1 MISTK
6 YFFMVPYAIITRK
19 HFLELG
25 AIIEEMQETKK
36 PISVVTQFLPE
47 EIFRSQRKIF
57 NRKDIKNI
65 L

>member
-1 MISTK
+1 
-6 YFFMVPYAIITRK
+6 MVPYAIITRK

-25 AIIEEMQETKK
+25 AIIEGMQETKK
-36 PISVVTQFLPE
+36 PISVETQFVSE